1 MIILP
6 ARADRTTASTD
17 RRRLAIALLLMAMV
31 VAIFG
36 AGQSLLR
43 NEISPVGIGVR
54 APDFSAVTLNGE
66 SKEKTLG
73 DYKGKVVLLNIWATW
88 CAPCRVEM
96 PSIERLHQAYGDKGL
111 SVVALSVD
119 EAGMEPQI
127 RSFVEQ
133 YGLTFEVLHD
143 QGGQTGHVSRDY
155 QTSGYPETVI
165 IGRDGII
172 RKKLLGAHDWNSK
185 ENRGLIERLLAE
197 GTE

>member
-1 MIILP
+1 M
-6 ARADRTTASTD
+6 SG
-17 RRRLAIALLLMAMV
+17 RRQLAIALLALAVV
-31 VAIFG
+31 VAILG
-36 AGQSLLR
+36 AARTLLR
-43 NEISPVGIGVR
+43 SELSPVGVGAA
-54 APDFSAVTLNGE
+54 APGFTAMTLDAE
-66 SKEKTLG
+66 PAEKTLNEYRG
-73 DYKGKVVLLNIWATW
+73 RVVLLNIWATW

-96 PSIERLHQAYGDKGL
+96 PSIERLHQAYSDKGL
-111 SVVALSVD
+111 SVVAVSVD

-143 QGGQTGHVSRDY
+143 RGGQTGQVSRAY
-155 QTSGYPETVI
+155 QTAGYPETVI

-197 GTE
+197 GAE

>member
-1 MIILP
+1 MIFLP
-6 ARADRTTASTD
+6 VGPDQATAPSG
-17 RRRLAIALLLMAMV
+17 RRQLAIALLLVAVV
-31 VAIFG
+31 VAAFG
-36 AGQSLLR
+36 AGRNLLR
-43 NEISPVGIGVR
+43 SELSPVGIGVR
-54 APDFSAVTLNGE
+54 APDFTAVTLDAE
-66 SKEKTLG
+66 PKEKTLD
-73 DYKGKVVLLNIWATW
+73 DYEGKVVLLNIWATW

-96 PSIERLHQAYGDKGL
+96 PSIERLHQAYSDKGL
-111 SVVALSVD
+111 SVVAVSVD
-119 EAGMEPQI
+119 EEGMEPQI

-143 QGGQTGHVSRDY
+143 RGGQTGQVSRAY

-197 GTE
+197 GAE